1 MLSDLYNKKRV
12 VMRKYYML
20 SLVIISISF
29 LGFGCSS
36 TDQVNSSDSNY
47 EEVPMPEQAL
57 SFEYPEPDVWAKYPG
72 GSDAV
77 LEHIKMNSI
86 IPEKAR
92 LEGYSGHLLI
102 TYVVDKEGKASM
114 AEVLRSPHD
123 SITSLYEDIIDKMHR
138 WEPAVL
144 DGEPIEQRYVISSH
158 FREGETQ

>member
-1 MLSDLYNKKRV
+1 
-12 VMRKYYML
+12 MRKYYKL
-20 SLVIISISF
+20 SLLIISISCM
-29 LGFGCSS
+29 GFGCSS
-36 TDQVNSSDSNY
+36 TDRINSSDLNY

-72 GSDAV
+72 GSEAV
-77 LEHIKMNSI
+77 LEHIKMNTI

-92 LEGYSGHLLI
+92 LEGYSGRLLI

-123 SITSLYEDIIDKMHR
+123 AITSMYEDIIERMYK

-144 DGEPIEQRYVISSH
+144 NGEPIEQRYVISSH
-158 FREGETQ
+158 FREGENQ